1 MASVCTIKII
11 IIIYLRA
18 SPDTC
23 HRRMLMRKRP
33 EEQSVTID
41 YLRDLHEKHEQWLFP
56 SSRKVGGNFSLSQP
70 SQLIEPIPETLRD
83 RVFYLEGDH
92 VHSSLQ
98 KVGILIHV
106 VRLFFPFSTFSHV
119 LRIWAWMTGACIDS
133 RLRYKYWFCKRCRC
147 ESCVSAVI
155 FVGSYSSM
163 ERQNI

>member
-1 MASVCTIKII
+1 MQVFVRAVHEAKWMNEMEISVYDSWFNPVVSALPGLVPDGF
-11 IIIYLRA
+11 IYLRA

-56 SSRKVGGNFSLSQP
+56 SSRKVGGNLSLSQP

-98 KVGILIHV
+98 KVRYSCSCGSPLLSISFL
-106 VRLFFPFSTFSHV
+106 LS
-119 LRIWAWMTGACIDS
+119 CIKDLS
-133 RLRYKYWFCKRCRC
+133 LNDRCLH
-147 ESCVSAVI
+147 
-155 FVGSYSSM
+155 
-163 ERQNI
+163 